1 MAESQIARV
10 QLPDGRIGR
19 FEVPAGTS
27 PQQAEAFALEQFGG
41 VNGGNSAQLAPAGKP
56 GVLEDIVK
64 SIPGAIPRAAAALV
78 GLPQSLM
85 SLAEAGARKFGGGDI
100 ISRASGV
107 TPMPPSQNIGDLV
120 TEGYDRLSEA
130 VTGKPVYRPQ
140 TGPGRVADL
149 TAQTLVSG
157 PGSLVQK
164 GAMGAT
170 AGLTGETARASG
182 ITNPIALGVLQMLG
196 AGAASLP
203 FILRSVPADNIN
215 QAIKG
220 ITAADLAKAQSLM
233 DDATRMGAPITG
245 AEAIAKVT
253 GRNNLQDIQRVI
265 EGSRESSPITEG
277 MMNARPAA
285 SRAAFEN
292 EANKITTMPAEPS
305 RTPVRMQQGAEQAIT
320 KARQAGNAAAGP
332 DYATASTQ
340 SVPSSSWNTLTT
352 EPAAQKALQAVKQ
365 ATEYGVTNEREGS
378 IRWLDAAKRWLD
390 AKIQEAPAAER
401 RIWEQ
406 GRQAITT
413 TADAASP
420 EYARARATVAANRQ
434 NVVDPMQQSPVGDI
448 AASRG
453 NPTFPASAEQAM
465 RSQSE
470 ILMPQAPRALDP
482 MTIRKTVAT
491 ISKQDPQAAAAWT
504 RQNLE
509 AIFNESAQAN
519 VGGANQWG
527 GAKFAAQLAGN
538 PAQRDNLQ
546 ALIESTGGRPA
557 WVGFNRML
565 EVMEAQ
571 GKRLAPGSNT
581 ARDIRTGE
589 NLGAAGLGGAPA
601 VAASPTRLG
610 SIVYDWYQNFR
621 FGKNTAEMA
630 RILVD
635 PKSVDLMQRLAKEAP
650 NTAKSSAMVAEII
663 SGSAPSSADA
673 SNTNR

>member
-1 MAESQIARV
+1 MADTAIARV
-10 QLPDGRIGR
+10 QMPDGRIGR
-19 FEVPAGTS
+19 FEVPAGMS
-27 PQQAEAFALEQFGG
+27 PQQVEAFALEQVGG
-41 VNGGNSAQLAPAGKP
+41 QGGNAAQSPANVSRETSKP
-56 GVLEDIVK
+56 GVLEDVVK
-64 SIPGAIPRAAAALV
+64 SLPGAVTRASAALV
-78 GLPQSLM
+78 GIPETLGH
-85 SLAEAGARKFGGGDI
+85 LAEAGGKALGLTPARSFRDLPAILKPGEM
-100 ISRASGV
+100 V
-107 TPMPPSQNIGDLV
+107 TK
-120 TEGYDRLSEA
+120 GYDALSEVA
-130 VTGKPVYRPQ
+130 TGSPVYRPQ
-140 TGPGRVADL
+140 TGAGRVADMA
-149 TAQTLVSG
+149 AQTMVSG

-170 AGLTGETARASG
+170 AGLTGEAARASG

-203 FILRSVPADNIN
+203 FILHSVPADNIN

-220 ITAADLAKAQSLM
+220 IRQSDLDAAQALM
-233 DDATRMGAPITG
+233 DDARRMGSPLTG

-253 GRNNLQDIQRVI
+253 GRNNLQDIQRVV

-277 MMNARPAA
+277 MMNARPTA
-285 SRAAFEN
+285 SRAAFEG
-292 EANKITTMPAEPS
+292 EANKIATMPAEPS
-305 RTPVRMQQGAEQAIT
+305 RTPARMQQGAEQSIT

-332 DYATASTQ
+332 DYATAATQ
-340 SVPSSSWNTLTT
+340 SVPSSEWNTLTT
-352 EPAAQKALQAVKQ
+352 QPAAQKALQAVKN
-365 ATEYGVTNEREGS
+365 ATEWGVSAEREGS
-378 IRWLDAAKRWLD
+378 VRWLDAAKRWLD
-390 AKIQEAPAAER
+390 AKIQNQNTPPSEK

-406 GRQAITT
+406 GKQAITA

-434 NVVDPMQQSPVGDI
+434 NVVDPMEQSPVGDI
-448 AASRG
+448 AG
-453 NPTFPASAEQAM
+453 TKGLPAEQAM

-482 MTIRKTVAT
+482 MTIRKTVKT
-491 ISKQDPQAAAAWT
+491 ISQQDPDAASAWT

-509 AIFNESAQAN
+509 AIFNEAAQNN

-557 WVGFNRML
+557 WIGFNRML

-630 RILVD
+630 RVLTD
-635 PKSVDLMQRLAKEAP
+635 PKSVELMQRLAKEAP
-650 NTAKSSAMVAEII
+650 DTAKSAAMVGQII
-663 SGSAPSSADA
+663 SGSATGDA